1 MIIDVLH
8 FSFTVSDLD
17 KSINWYT
24 DILGLEVVNRQR
36 QNNEYTKKLVG
47 FSDAVL
53 EVARLR
59 IPGVENGA
67 SDHILELVQ
76 YVEAAGETVPLRT
89 NSPGIAHF
97 AFLVDDIVER
107 VSRLKKLGVSF
118 RSDPVNITEGTNR
131 GGMACYFHGPD
142 NETFEF
148 LQPSPERVSQ
158 IFLDKGRG

>member
-59 IPGVENGA
+59 I
-67 SDHILELVQ
+67 
-76 YVEAAGETVPLRT
+76 
-89 NSPGIAHF
+89 
-97 AFLVDDIVER
+97 
-107 VSRLKKLGVSF
+107 LG
-118 RSDPVNITEGTNR
+118 
-131 GGMACYFHGPD
+131 
-142 NETFEF
+142 
-148 LQPSPERVSQ
+148 
-158 IFLDKGRG
+158 